1 MLRRLLRRIF
11 RWRTRTPLF
20 PQLEV
25 TECGAACLGAILAY
39 YGRWVTIEELR
50 TACGVSRD
58 GSSAADIVT
67 AGRKFGLEIS
77 GWRRSIAGLK
87 DIEFP
92 AILFW
97 EFNHFVV
104 LEAIKNGR
112 YYLNDPANGRR
123 TIDEESFSQSYTGVV
138 LLVKPGPKFKAGGTS
153 PGIVRNLW
161 PWLRDV
167 KPSLAYIAV
176 CGLLLAIPG
185 LALPVI
191 LSSFVDSAIDRT
203 AGSIG
208 GVLVIASVIAGLA
221 LYIFTLLR
229 QVALRRLSIRLS
241 IVHAERLLSRM
252 FRLPSQYLAH
262 RFAGDLATRVQLVD
276 DVAVRA
282 ARDFVGVMIELVMSL
297 LFLGLMV
304 YFDPLLAALVA
315 GLGVGNVILMRV
327 VSNMRAD
334 QNRQL
339 RREQALLFGIG
350 VFGLRNIDNL
360 RATASDDDFYTRLTG
375 YQARELVARQQ
386 FAELGYVIAALPRFF
401 TLLSAALV
409 LGVGGWRVISGDMSV
424 GTLMGF
430 YTVAASFLV
439 PIGTFV
445 RFADTFQILEADLQ
459 RINDVMSAEEDPS
472 FGDQVDAE
480 PGKIAT
486 LNGKLRLAG
495 KIELRDVTFGY
506 RRNHPPMIKNFNLT
520 IEPGQRVAIIGP
532 TGSGKSTLLRM
543 VNGEFAPWSGEILF
557 DGVPRNQIPRHVMT
571 GSVASVDQQI
581 LLFSASIRDNLT
593 LWNPTVTDQQLV
605 SAANDALI
613 HNEIMVRPS
622 GYDSHVEEGGR
633 NFSGGQ
639 RQRIEIGRALVN
651 NPSVLLL
658 DEATSTLDALSEMGI
673 DDALRRRGCTCLI
686 VAHRLS
692 TIRDCDLIIVLDGG
706 EEVQRGTHEDLLAE
720 KNSLYYELIQSH

>member
-1 MLRRLLRRIF
+1 MLRSLVRRIF
-11 RWRTRTPLF
+11 RWKVRTPLF

-67 AGRKFGLEIS
+67 AGRKYGLEIS
-77 GWRRSIAGLK
+77 GWRRSLAGLN
-87 DIEFP
+87 DIDFP

-104 LEAIKNGR
+104 LERINNGR
-112 YYLNDPANGRR
+112 YHLNDPANGRR
-123 TIDEESFSQSYTGVV
+123 VVGEENFSQSYTGVV
-138 LLVKPGPKFKAGGTS
+138 LLVKAGPDFTPGGTP
-153 PGIVRNLW
+153 PGIFRNLW

-167 KPSLAYIAV
+167 KPSLAYV
-176 CGLLLAIPG
+176 TLCGLILAVPG
-185 LALPVI
+185 LALPII
-191 LSSFVDSAIDRT
+191 LSSFVDNVIGGT
-203 AGSIG
+203 AESIG
-208 GVLVIASVIAGLA
+208 VILVVASVAAGL
-221 LYIFTLLR
+221 LIYLLTLLR
-229 QVALRRLSIRLS
+229 QIALRRISIRLS
-241 IVHAERLLSRM
+241 VVHAERLLYRM
-252 FRLPSQYLAH
+252 FRLPSNYLAH
-262 RFAGDLATRVQLVD
+262 RYAGDLATRVQLVD
-276 DVAVRA
+276 EVAVRA
-282 ARDFVGVMIELVMSL
+282 SRDFVGVMVELVMSV

-304 YFDPLLAALVA
+304 YFDPLLAALVVALA
-315 GLGVGNVILMRV
+315 GGNVILMRV
-327 VSNMRAD
+327 VSSLRTD

-339 RREQALLFGIG
+339 RREQSLLFGIG

-360 RATASDDDFYTRLTG
+360 RATASEDDFFTRLTG
-375 YQARELVARQQ
+375 YQARELVARQR
-386 FAELGYVIAALPRFF
+386 FAELGYVIAALPSFF
-401 TLLSAALV
+401 TLLGAALV

-430 YTVAASFLV
+430 YTVAASFLAPV
-439 PIGTFV
+439 GSFV
-445 RFADTFQILEADLQ
+445 RFADAFQILEADLQ
-459 RINDVMSAEEDPS
+459 RINDVMSAEEDPAIS
-472 FGDQVDAE
+472 DQGDAG
-480 PGKIAT
+480 PGRIVT

-495 KIELRDVTFGY
+495 KLELRDVTFGF
-506 RRNHPPMIKNFNLT
+506 RPNHPPMFKNFNLT

-532 TGSGKSTLLRM
+532 SGSGKSTLLRL

-557 DGVPRNQIPRHVMT
+557 DGVPRNEVPRHVMT
-571 GSVASVDQQI
+571 GSVATVDQQI

-613 HNEIMVRPS
+613 HNEIMERPS

-639 RQRIEIGRALVN
+639 SQRIEIGRALVN

-658 DEATSTLDALSEMGI
+658 DEATSTLDAVSEMRI

-692 TIRDCDLIIVLDGG
+692 TIRDCDQIIVLDGG
-706 EEVQRGTHEDLLAE
+706 VEVQRGNHEDLIAD
-720 KNSLYYELIQSH
+720 KNGLYYELIQSH